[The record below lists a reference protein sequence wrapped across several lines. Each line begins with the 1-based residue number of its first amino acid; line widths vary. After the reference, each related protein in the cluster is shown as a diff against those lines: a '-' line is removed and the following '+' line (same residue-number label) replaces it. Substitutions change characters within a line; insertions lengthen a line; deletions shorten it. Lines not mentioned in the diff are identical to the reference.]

1 MLAAAND
8 VKKCEEEGPD
18 EDDLDYEELN
28 ALSSFY
34 AENDED
40 NVTAHKP
47 DIDGMPEASYVKGSD
62 SGKHLRCQLCPA
74 ALRRYASLRR
84 HYITIHGYDAAL
96 ALTHVSHL
104 PCVLDLYT
112 RFDQRCIV

>member
-1 MLAAAND
+1 MYFQVFAAAND

-40 NVTAHKP
+40 NVTPHKT
-47 DIDGMPEASYVKGSD
+47 DIDGMPEASNNYVKGSD
-62 SGKHLRCQLCPA
+62 GGKHLRCQLCPA

-84 HYITIHGYDAAL
+84 HYITIHGYDAAF
-96 ALTHVSHL
+96 ALTHVSDL
-104 PCVLDLYT
+104 PRVLGSIYP
-112 RFDQRCIV
+112 I